1 MPTIDHNNLR
11 RMTQE
16 IIEAAGTPR
25 ANARIVGDS
34 LVEANLRGHDSHGVL
49 RLPWYIDAVR
59 RGVILAD
66 ASPQVIARN
75 GATARVDGALGWG
88 QIAAQLATKTAIELA
103 AEHSIGGVAIVNG
116 NHIGRVGEYVESIAR
131 AGMIGIAMCNAG
143 PAVAPYGGYQR
154 VMGTNPLAWAAPRGP
169 GQVPLVLDFA
179 TSSVAEGKLR
189 VARSKGETLP
199 PGLIVD
205 DAGQPSRDPADF
217 YAGGALQTFGLHK
230 GSGISLMIELLG
242 RALCSV
248 DPALPGHHGH
258 NGTLMLALNIPA
270 FAPEQQFLD
279 TAARLQAQ
287 VGASL
292 PLAGVDRVLLPGDP
306 EQISRRRRIDEGIP
320 IPQPT
325 WDELTALAAEWNI
338 AV

>member
-1 MPTIDHNNLR
+1 MPTIDYSNLR
-11 RMTQE
+11 RMTRA
-16 IIEAAGTPR
+16 IIEAAGTPQ
-25 ANARIVGDS
+25 ADAQIVGDS

-59 RGVILAD
+59 RGAIVAD
-66 ASPQVIARN
+66 ASPQVIARH
-75 GATARVDGALGWG
+75 GATAQVDGALGWG

-103 AEHSIGGVAIVNG
+103 AEQGLGGVAIVNG
-116 NHIGRVGEYVESIAR
+116 NHIGRVGEYVEIIAR

-143 PAVAPYGGYQR
+143 PAVAPFGGYQR

-169 GQVPLVLDFA
+169 DQVPLVLDFA

-205 DAGQPSRDPADF
+205 TAGRPSSDPADF
-217 YAGGALQTFGLHK
+217 YEGGALQTFGLHK

-242 RALCSV
+242 RALCGI

-258 NGTLMLALNIPA
+258 NGTLILALNIPA
-270 FAPEQQFLD
+270 FVPEQQFLD
-279 TAARLQAQ
+279 AAARLQAQ
-287 VGASL
+287 VGASP
-292 PLAGVDRVLLPGDP
+292 PLAGVERVLLPGDP
-306 EQISRRRRIDEGIP
+306 EQISRRQRMSEGIP
-320 IPQPT
+320 IPQT
-325 WDELTALAAEWNI
+325 IWDQLTALAAQSNV

>member
-1 MPTIDHNNLR
+1 MPIIDHHNLR
-11 RMTQE
+11 RVTQA

-25 ANARIVGDS
+25 ASALMVGDS

-59 RGVILAD
+59 RGVIVPD
-66 ASPQVIARN
+66 ASPQVIAKH
-75 GATARVDGALGWG
+75 GATAQVDGALGWG
-88 QIAAQLATKTAIELA
+88 QIAAHLATQTAIALA
-103 AEHSIGGVAIVNG
+103 TEQGLGGVTIVNG
-116 NHIGRVGEYVESIAR
+116 NHIGRVGEYVEIIAR

-154 VMGTNPLAWAAPRGP
+154 VMGTNPLAWSAPRGP

-205 DAGQPSRDPADF
+205 AAGQPSRDPADF

-242 RALCSV
+242 RGLCGI
-248 DPALPGHHGH
+248 DPALPGHRGH
-258 NGTLMLALNIPA
+258 NGTLILALHIPA

-279 TAARLQAQ
+279 AAARLQEQ
-287 VGASL
+287 VGALS
-292 PLAGVDRVLLPGDP
+292 PIAGVDRVLLPGEP
-306 EQISRRRRIDEGIP
+306 EQLARRQRMSEGIP
-320 IPQPT
+320 IPQPI
-325 WDELTALAAEWNI
+325 WDDLVALAAEWNI
-338 AV
+338 VV